1 MHWALQ
7 IGDDRQAASQCRRL
21 KYGPRL
27 CFRNGPAAGSTR
39 DWVAASR
46 PWPRERTG
54 WLTRK
59 KTARG
64 VTGDAGDTSGSIFR
78 YTLNV
83 LFCYFLCRGSEL
95 VPDIGDLRERMGMTL
110 RAISSRVW

>member
-1 MHWALQ
+1 MPASRPIASELWHRRKMTRGARSWRASPRPLVDGARSMRWALQ

-39 DWVAASR
+39 DRVAASR

-54 WLTRK
+54 TKL
-59 KTARG
+59 
-64 VTGDAGDTSGSIFR
+64 
-78 YTLNV
+78 
-83 LFCYFLCRGSEL
+83 
-95 VPDIGDLRERMGMTL
+95 
-110 RAISSRVW
+110 AIDGRLYGRHP